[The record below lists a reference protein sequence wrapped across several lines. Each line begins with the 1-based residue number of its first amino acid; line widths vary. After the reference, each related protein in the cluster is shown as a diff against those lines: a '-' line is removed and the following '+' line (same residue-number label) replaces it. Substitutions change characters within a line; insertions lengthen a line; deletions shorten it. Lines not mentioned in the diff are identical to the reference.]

1 MSVLEGGKISGRQF
15 MAVLTMV
22 RLVPVT
28 LVFSMVT
35 SASNPQDAWIASIIS
50 GVVAIPFAML
60 IARLSLKFPEKTIIA
75 RLSSDPSSGSSLA
88 WSSFGFPYKPL

>member
-1 MSVLEGGKISGRQF
+1 MSVRRWEDIRPPVGT
-15 MAVLTMV
+15 LTAV

-35 SASNPQDAWIASIIS
+35 SASNPQDAIASIIS

-60 IARLSLKFPEKTIIA
+60 IARLSLKFPKRRLLNIA
-75 RLSSDPSSGSSLA
+75 RLSSDPSSKLVGLV
-88 WSSFGFPYKPL
+88 FLGFPYKPL